1 MMPDKRTNAARE
13 ANPSRGCKPTGLPQG
28 VAGQPNK
35 ILSISRSPQLPTTP
49 PHNLP
54 AARSS
59 LGWPFVVSTLV
70 IAALFNPLRRSIQSF
85 MDRLF
90 YRRNYDARKTLE
102 AFSARL
108 RYETNL
114 DALGD
119 NLVVVVMETMQPI
132 QVPLWLR
139 SSDGIGVGGKMKWPS
154 RRSLDEGLS

>member
-1 MMPDKRTNAARE
+1 MNPARE
-13 ANPSRGCKPTGLPQG
+13 ANPSRGCKLTGLPQG

-35 ILSISRSPQLPTTP
+35 MLSISRSPQLPTPP

-70 IAALFNPLRRSIQSF
+70 MAAMFNPLRRRIQSF

-102 AFSARL
+102 VFSARL

-114 DALGD
+114 DALSD
-119 NLVVVVMETMQPI
+119 NLVGLVMETMQPT

-139 SSDGIGVGGKMKWPS
+139 SLDGIRGGEMKWPS
-154 RRSLDEGLS
+154 RRSLDDGLS